1 MKSRLFIKNPIYLIL
16 LSLSIATILILLLFG
31 TFKLEDKIEDKMF
44 EISTLDVISI
54 TQNSANNIE
63 KLLNSQEN
71 YISQIQ
77 KNMSLRHHIEKNL
90 ELLLTKNI
98 KYAYMIYRDKKGT
111 FRFLADGSDP
121 LDKAFVNQKL
131 DVFSPKW
138 NEIYKL
144 KEPLMIRHTFLQEL
158 SMSYLVP
165 ILQNDEVEVI
175 VVIDFSIKKIEN
187 INQIIEWMKN
197 AILGIIVIIAIFLLV
212 LIIQTIK
219 YTAVKKTAYI
229 DKLTNVYNRNYL
241 HEMQEFI
248 NLDDYILAAI
258 DIDHFKKVNDTYG
271 HEVGDKVLKQVANTI
286 LLNIR
291 TKDDIVIRYGGE
303 EFLLLIRTTRDDH
316 LSALNVLER
325 IFKSIQENHFHVTK
339 KEYIEVTISIGV
351 NLVPEKSRTFSD
363 AFKLADI
370 ALYNAKNKGRNNI
383 EIYDEQDNGNG
394 STLSIN
400 EIKDAM
406 EENRVLCHYQAIV
419 DSKTQEISH
428 YEALLRVLDKEGNI
442 LMPYQILPVIKG
454 TFILRNITK
463 TVLKT
468 CHKKLLER
476 PDININVN
484 LNPQDIINESI
495 LKILKEYASED
506 GLSNRLGIEIVE
518 SEDMINCPDAKENLL
533 MLKNLGYKIFID
545 DFGSGYSNF
554 IYLTQI
560 KTDYIKIDGEI
571 IKNILTDRV
580 SYLLVKNIVEF
591 SKEANIKVIAEY
603 VSSEEIFSEIQMLGV
618 DYAQGYYFS
627 KPAALE

>member
-303 EFLLLIRTTRDDH
+303 EFLLFIRTTRDDH

-325 IFKSIQENHFHVTK
+325 IFKSIQANHFHVTK

-468 CHKKLLER
+468 CRKKLLER

>member
-1 MKSRLFIKNPIYLIL
+1 MKTRFFIKNPIYLIL
-16 LSLSIATILILLLFG
+16 LTLSIATILILLLFG

-63 KLLNSQEN
+63 NLLNPEKD

-77 KNMSLRHHIEKNL
+77 KDMPLRHHIEKNL

-98 KYAYMIYRDKKGT
+98 KYAYVIYRDKKGT

-121 LDKAFVNQKL
+121 SDKAFVNQKL

-138 NEIYKL
+138 NEIYEI

-165 ILQNDEVEVI
+165 ISQNGQVELI
-175 VVIDFSIKKIEN
+175 LVIDFSIKKIEN

-197 AILGIIVIIAIFLLV
+197 AILSIIVIIAIFLLV

-241 HEMQEFI
+241 HELQEFV
-248 NLDDYILAAI
+248 NLNDYILAAI

-325 IFKSIQENHFHVTK
+325 IFKNIQENHFHVTK
-339 KEYIEVTISIGV
+339 KEYIEVTISVGV

-383 EIYDEQDNGNG
+383 EVYDEQGNGNG
-394 STLSIN
+394 LTLSIN

-406 EENRVLCHYQAIV
+406 EEQRVICHYQAIV
-419 DSKTQEISH
+419 DAKTQEISH
-428 YEALLRVLDKEGNI
+428 YEALLRVRDKEGNI

-463 TVLKT
+463 TVLKI
-468 CHKKLLER
+468 CRKKLLER
-476 PDININVN
+476 PDISVNVN

-495 LKILKEYASED
+495 LKMLIEYARED
-506 GLSNRLGIEIVE
+506 QLGSRLGIEIVE
-518 SEDMINCPDAKENLL
+518 SEDIINCPDAKENLL

-603 VSSEEIFSEIQMLGV
+603 VSNEEIFSEIQMLGV

-627 KPAALE
+627 KPADLV

>member
-138 NEIYKL
+138 NEIYTL

-468 CHKKLLER
+468 CRKKLLER